1 MLYTLF
7 SKVVQYFR
15 ITTGNM
21 FDTLLSKSSLL
32 KTLKVLSWINRF
44 LSNARKH
51 RLKGQLTTIELWKQ
65 RKPIIIKVQL
75 QYVGIKTFNTTQ
87 KQLRVKVS
95 EVGLYQCFSRIP
107 GELSYFYPQGVGS
120 SRKIS
125 TRSSYLTIHGG
136 VTLTMA
142 KIK

>member
-21 FDTLLSKSSLL
+21 FDRLLSKSSLL
-32 KTLKVLSWINRF
+32 KTLRVLSWINRF

-51 RLKGQLTTIELWKQ
+51 RLKGLLTTIELWKQ

-95 EVGLYQCFSRIP
+95 EVGLYQCFSRIR
-107 GELSYFYPQGVGS
+107 GEPIFIPKESVLAEKLVQEPH
-120 SRKIS
+120 ILPS
-125 TRSSYLTIHGG
+125 TEE
-136 VTLTMA
+136 
-142 KIK
+142 